1 MAGTTYA
8 IWQRKEESL
17 PPGIVLSTMYTL
29 HGDEPVDVE
38 QWQYLG
44 PSAEP
49 NKFVARDVRT
59 KGFCLHEL
67 STKDAELAKRLYRK
81 AERAA

>member
-8 IWQRKEESL
+8 IWQRKAEFL

-44 PSAEP
+44 PSASLI
-49 NKFVARDVRT
+49 N
-59 KGFCLHEL
+59 LL
-67 STKDAELAKRLYRK
+67 LAT
-81 AERAA
+81 